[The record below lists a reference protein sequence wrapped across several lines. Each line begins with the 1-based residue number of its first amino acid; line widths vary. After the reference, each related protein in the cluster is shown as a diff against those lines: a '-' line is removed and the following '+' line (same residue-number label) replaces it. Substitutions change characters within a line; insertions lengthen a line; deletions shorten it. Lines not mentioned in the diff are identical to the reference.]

1 MKVLLIACLLFASA
15 LAQTDVTAEPVQGSR
30 REDCVCTQEY
40 APVCA
45 DMTKE
50 YANSC
55 EAECHNYSAHDYVTG
70 PCGAPAGAPDMG
82 SGFSGGMPG
91 PGFGPVGFPGAGMPM
106 PMMGQEGMCEM
117 FSMNADAC
125 RAHFPMCSWVYDE
138 DMWACME
145 SKEVESG
152 KGFWASQNMPGAPQM
167 GPMVS
172 ALIGA
177 GEGEIP
183 EMLPA
188 IIAGGMPGPVIPE
201 PVIMNPVDMGVPAD
215 LPPPNFGPIGGGAG
229 FPMPMMPMN
238 CELLGQADC
247 GATPGCTWILD
258 DGMQVCQE
266 TKEVENHKAFYISQQ
281 GQMLP
286 SMPGQ
291 MGGGMPGQMMGGGM
305 PAPMGPGP
313 MGPASFMGGAGMGP
327 MPGMMFECNNIM
339 IESQCR
345 ARYPQCQWVLDE
357 DLWACMEPK
366 EVESGKGFWALDN
379 MAQGGIF
386 PRPSMPGMFSPP
398 DVPATETTGEPVDG
412 SPGLLKKAV
421 MPTHTEDVDS
431 SNHNNLILAGV
442 TVFGFALG
450 IILAFTGLHF
460 RKKTQNFDTILLD
473 EGGVIRQV

>member
-1 MKVLLIACLLFASA
+1 MKLLIISCLLFASA
-15 LAQTDVTAEPVQGSR
+15 LAQTDVTAEP
-30 REDCVCTQEY
+30 
-40 APVCA
+40 
-45 DMTKE
+45 
-50 YANSC
+50 
-55 EAECHNYSAHDYVTG
+55 
-70 PCGAPAGAPDMG
+70 GAPDMG

-167 GPMVS
+167 DPMVS

-183 EMLPA
+183 KMLPA

-327 MPGMMFECNNIM
+327 MPGMMLECNNIM

-379 MAQGGIF
+379 MAQGGIT
-386 PRPSMPGMFSPP
+386 RPSMPGMFSPP
-398 DVPATETTGEPVDG
+398 DAPATETTGEPVDG